1 MVCVLIDGV
10 TTPIR
15 SFRME
20 MDDGCPKMILPVRV
34 DLLLLLL
41 LLLLKTTLIF
51 SVLSKSNNQET

>member
-1 MVCVLIDGV
+1 MIFFQFVKMVCVLIDGV

-34 DLLLLLL
+34 DFLFIIIII
-41 LLLLKTTLIF
+41 K
-51 SVLSKSNNQET
+51 NNFNI